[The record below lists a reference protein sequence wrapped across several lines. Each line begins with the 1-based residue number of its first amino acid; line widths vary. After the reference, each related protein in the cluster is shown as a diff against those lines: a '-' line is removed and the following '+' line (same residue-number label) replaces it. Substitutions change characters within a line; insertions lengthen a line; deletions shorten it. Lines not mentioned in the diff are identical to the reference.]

1 MNQIHEPHSKS
12 WICQKKVNVK
22 EFLEK
27 HVSETEL
34 LREYQLNEENLL
46 SSMSDDFDL
55 DEFEMAKL
63 SSNCSASRLDTKE
76 EKEFFYNYRTRGDGA
91 ELVKFDELE
100 TLNARRNNL
109 RMFKKHSFYRFRV
122 LGTQKYR
129 TNYIT
134 FNLKEDES
142 SKNESDR
149 INTFES
155 LLTVQ
160 IFNPISVNNYKE
172 LKSNNFIMH
181 EYHVLGSQHLS
192 KLKDIYQC
200 VSDLMSP
207 VDCSRKPDISKSLN
221 KAEDYTSSF
230 FFINNCFYVDSRLPT
245 NIDYSE

>member
-1 MNQIHEPHSKS
+1 MHKIHEPHSKS

-27 HVSETEL
+27 YVAESEL
-34 LREYQLNEENLL
+34 LREYQLSEKNLL
-46 SSMSDDFDL
+46 NSMRDDFDL
-55 DEFEMAKL
+55 DEYQLEKL
-63 SSNCSASRLDTKE
+63 NSSCSVSRLDAKE
-76 EKEFFYNYRTRGDGA
+76 EKEFFYNYRSRGDG

-100 TLNARRNNL
+100 TLNARRSNL
-109 RMFKKHSFYRFRV
+109 RMFKQHSFFRFRM

-142 SKNESDR
+142 SKSEADR
-149 INTFES
+149 IDQFES

>member
-1 MNQIHEPHSKS
+1 MHKIHEPHSKA
-12 WICQKKVNVK
+12 WIYQKKVNVK
-22 EFLEK
+22 EFLENF
-27 HVSETEL
+27 VSKMDL
-34 LREYQLNEENLL
+34 LREYQLNDENLSNSL
-46 SSMSDDFDL
+46 RDDFDL
-55 DEFEMAKL
+55 DEQRLEKL
-63 SSNCSASRLDTKE
+63 SSDCSIDLLDAKE
-76 EKEFFYNYRTRGDGA
+76 EKEFFYNYRSRGED

-109 RMFKKHSFYRFRV
+109 RLFKNHAFYRLQV
-122 LGTQKYR
+122 LGRQKYR

-142 SKNESDR
+142 SKSADDR
-149 INTFES
+149 IDTFES

-160 IFNPISVNNYKE
+160 IFNPISVHNYKE

-181 EYHVLGSQHLS
+181 EYHVLGSQHLCS
-192 KLKDIYQC
+192 LKDIYQC

-230 FFINNCFYVDSRLPT
+230 FFINNCFYVDSRLST